1 MRPSSDVSQPAP
13 PAPPAPPSSLSYPTS
28 LEEREQP
35 VRDLPPSVAL
45 GPPRG
50 LERAVRLQIEQQN
63 GAYADVA
70 AETAVASEISPNGA
84 SASAAYESRFHNH
97 FMNGHFMD
105 YSRFGAASYGQ
116 VEQSQSLTGYSNH
129 GCHSSQP
136 GQPTNS
142 RFNCGD
148 SSNDF
153 GRASNF
159 NDSHWGSIKS
169 EADLGMSPSNYC
181 CSSNL

>member
-1 MRPSSDVSQPAP
+1 MRPSGDVRQPAP
-13 PAPPAPPSSLSYPTS
+13 PVPPSSLSYPTS

-35 VRDLPPSVAL
+35 VRDLPPLVAL

-63 GAYADVA
+63 GAYTDAADAV
-70 AETAVASEISPNGA
+70 AETAVAAATSPNG
-84 SASAAYESRFHNH
+84 ASAAYESRFHNH

-105 YSRFGAASYGQ
+105 YSRFGATSYGQ

-142 RFNCGD
+142 RFNCGN

-181 CSSNL
+181 CSSIL